1 MPSTFYVVLATFLAM
16 LALSAFLTIR
26 STERP
31 SGRSLRAWLVT
42 GALLLVLALSDWSY
56 RN

>member
-1 MPSTFYVVLATFLAM
+1 MPSTFHLVLATFRAM
-16 LALSAFLTIR
+16 LGLSAFLTIR
-26 STERP
+26 SGERP
-31 SGRSLRAWLVT
+31 SGRSLGAWLVT

>member
-1 MPSTFYVVLATFLAM
+1 MPSTFYLVLATFLAM
-16 LALSAFLTIR
+16 LGLSAFLTIR

-31 SGRSLRAWLVT
+31 SGRSLGAWLVT
-42 GALLLVLALSDWSY
+42 AALLLVLALSDWSY

>member
-1 MPSTFYVVLATFLAM
+1 MPSTFYLVLAAFLAM
-16 LALSAFLTIR
+16 LGLSAFLTIR
-26 STERP
+26 SGARP
-31 SGRSLRAWLVT
+31 SGRSLGAWLVT